1 MKISKIAKLCK
12 ETKIIEYAV
21 TEAGMWLGNGEYA
34 YCIPEFSALEQDGLY
49 LALGISEKD
58 KEKYRIVQADLSGFD
73 LRDISKAESLCEQI
87 DFIIFRDKARP
98 FITEEGIR
106 FIDVGMLDV
115 LREEIEN
122 LQIYL
127 RRKNN
132 GEAYFAAKIGM
143 ELYAILKPR
152 RIINSDFIE
161 KLTEFDDLCRTTF
174 QNDSGNIQ
182 TEDEPSAQMK
192 MEG

>member
-1 MKISKIAKLCK
+1 M
-12 ETKIIEYAV
+12 
-21 TEAGMWLGNGEYA
+21 
-34 YCIPEFSALEQDGLY
+34 
-49 LALGISEKD
+49 
-58 KEKYRIVQADLSGFD
+58 
-73 LRDISKAESLCEQI
+73 
-87 DFIIFRDKARP
+87 
-98 FITEEGIR
+98 
-106 FIDVGMLDV
+106 
-115 LREEIEN
+115 
-122 LQIYL
+122 

-174 QNDSGNIQ
+174 QNDGGNIQ
-182 TEDEPSAQMK
+182 TENEPSAQMK